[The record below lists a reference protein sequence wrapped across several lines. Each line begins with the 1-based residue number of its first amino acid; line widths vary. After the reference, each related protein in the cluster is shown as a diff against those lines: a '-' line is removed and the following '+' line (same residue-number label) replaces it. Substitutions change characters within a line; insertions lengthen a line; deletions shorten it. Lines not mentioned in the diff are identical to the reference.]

1 MDADIKTKEDIKNII
16 KDIMHPAINYSLLE
30 LGIVK
35 NINIEGNI
43 AEVEFAFPFPTIP
56 IADTLI
62 KSIAK
67 PIVEKGI
74 EFKYKIELMTI
85 EEKDKFMKMEMLGWN
100 G

>member
-1 MDADIKTKEDIKNII
+1 
-16 KDIMHPAINYSLLE
+16 
-30 LGIVK
+30 
-35 NINIEGNI
+35 
-43 AEVEFAFPFPTIP
+43 VEFAFPFPTIP